1 MKSDPILQEVW
12 DIKDRLAA
20 EAGYDIKRFFEQ
32 LEAWS
37 KAHPHGDR
45 VVRDAE
51 ELRHLIQAKERDQ
64 KERTDLA
71 LEENPPPYDLDSGT
85 KP

>member
-1 MKSDPILQEVW
+1 MKPDPILQEVW

-32 LEAWS
+32 LQTWS
-37 KAHPHGDR
+37 KAHPHTGP
-45 VVRDAE
+45 VVHNAE
-51 ELRHLIQAKERDQ
+51 ELRRLIQEKEREQ
-64 KERTDLA
+64 KENADLA
-71 LEENPPPYDLDSGT
+71 LKENPPPYGPDSAG